1 MSLTL
6 NQFLFLA
13 ITIAVVV
20 AVTFL
25 VSLIIQ
31 LRSTAKEGEK
41 TLKEIRELA
50 KNLTETDK
58 KVNEK
63 MDDLRLTLEA
73 TKKAAVGMSEIV
85 GFMTAKIIRPS
96 SKYWPMLF
104 PILRFGWRQ
113 IKKKKRK
120 EEKNGR

>member
-6 NQFLFLA
+6 NQFLFLV

-25 VSLIIQ
+25 VSMIIQ
-31 LRSTAKEGEK
+31 LRRTAREGEK

-50 KNLTETDK
+50 RNLTETNK

-63 MDDLRLTLEA
+63 MDDLRVTLDA
-73 TKKAAVGMSEIV
+73 AKKSAVGISEIV
-85 GFMTAKIIRPS
+85 GFTTAKIIRPS

-113 IKKKKRK
+113 IRKKKRK

>member
-6 NQFLFLA
+6 NQFLFLV
-13 ITIAVVV
+13 ITIAVLV

-50 KNLTETDK
+50 RNLTETDK

-63 MDDLRLTLEA
+63 MDDLRVTLEA
-73 TKKAAVGMSEIV
+73 AKKSAVGISEIV
-85 GFMTAKIIRPS
+85 GFTTAKIIRPS

-113 IKKKKRK
+113 IRKKKQK

>member
-6 NQFLFLA
+6 NQFLFLV
-13 ITIAVVV
+13 ITIAVLV

-63 MDDLRLTLEA
+63 MDDLRVTLEA
-73 TKKAAVGMSEIV
+73 AKKSAVGISEIV
-85 GFMTAKIIRPS
+85 GFTTAKIIRPS

-104 PILRFGWRQ
+104 PVLRFGWRQ
-113 IKKKKRK
+113 IRKKKQK

>member
-6 NQFLFLA
+6 NQFLFLV
-13 ITIAVVV
+13 ITIAIVV
-20 AVTFL
+20 AVSFL
-25 VSLIIQ
+25 VSMIIQ
-31 LRSTAKEGEK
+31 LRKTAKEGEK

-50 KNLTETDK
+50 RNLTETNK

-63 MDDLRLTLEA
+63 MDDFRVTLEA
-73 TKKAAVGMSEIV
+73 AKKSAVGISEIV
-85 GFMTAKIIRPS
+85 GFTTAKIIRPS

-113 IKKKKRK
+113 LRKKKRK
-120 EEKNGR
+120 EEKNG

>member
-6 NQFLFLA
+6 NQFLFLV
-13 ITIAVVV
+13 ITIAVLV

-31 LRSTAKEGEK
+31 LRSTAKEGKK

-63 MDDLRLTLEA
+63 MDDLRVTLEA
-73 TKKAAVGMSEIV
+73 AKKSAVGISEIV
-85 GFMTAKIIRPS
+85 GFTTAKIIRPS

-113 IKKKKRK
+113 IRKKKQK